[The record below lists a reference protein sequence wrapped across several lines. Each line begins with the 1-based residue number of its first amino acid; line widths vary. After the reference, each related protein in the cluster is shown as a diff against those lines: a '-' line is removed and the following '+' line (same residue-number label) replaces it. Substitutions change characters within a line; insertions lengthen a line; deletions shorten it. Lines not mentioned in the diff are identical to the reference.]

1 MHYIFRKNDRVWLY
15 AALTSVQFENE
26 LAACLTNEG
35 GTLGDYVVV
44 TNDDRMIP
52 PGMVPRLQDD
62 NTVAHIVSPVKIA
75 RDRARVSLTAKLKT
89 AGLNLNDDELG
100 LLTRG

>member
-15 AALTSVQFENE
+15 AALTGEQFDNE

-35 GTLGDYVVV
+35 GKLGDYVIV
-44 TNDDRMIP
+44 TNDDQMIP
-52 PGMVPRLQDD
+52 QGMAPRLEDD
-62 NTVAHIVSPVKIA
+62 NTVAHIVSPEKIA
-75 RDRARVSLTAKLKT
+75 RDGARVSLTAKLKA